1 MKSFI
6 LKIIFAFTIVLFCF
20 SVSAQDKFEVVHH
33 YKRFKVDLGMGY
45 ARPQGKGNKAGVL
58 LYIEPKYNIVDKFTV
73 GLKTEATAMARGY
86 VDVNNSQVTG
96 KAGLGLSFLA
106 TGDYYFNNRLARP
119 FAGAGAGIYNLI
131 SFQATT
137 SNGGS
142 ISIPSTTKF
151 GTMIRAGVEVWHV
164 RAAIEYNFVPK
175 TGLITNNYLGIKIGI
190 VLGGG
195 LYESIYDN

>member
-1 MKSFI
+1 MKSFF
-6 LKIIFAFTIVLFCF
+6 LKIIFAFASVLICF
-20 SVSAQDKFEVVHH
+20 SISAQDKFEVVHH

-45 ARPQGKGNKAGVL
+45 ARPQGKGSKAGVL
-58 LYIEPKYNIVDKFTV
+58 LYMEPKYNVVDKLSV
-73 GLKTEATAMARGY
+73 GLRTEATAMARGY
-86 VDVNNSQVTG
+86 VDVNNSKVTG

-131 SFQATT
+131 SLEATT